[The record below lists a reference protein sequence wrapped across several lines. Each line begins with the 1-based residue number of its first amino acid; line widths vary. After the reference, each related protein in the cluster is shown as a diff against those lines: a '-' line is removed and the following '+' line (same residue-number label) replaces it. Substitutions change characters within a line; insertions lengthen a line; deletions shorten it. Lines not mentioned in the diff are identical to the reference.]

1 MKKYAFSYAKLERV
15 KNNEYKE
22 TQNAKFMVEKIKQ
35 WDEGYFD
42 LCFYGY
48 DFSINGMD
56 SKRKEN
62 LKVEI
67 NNLINT

>member
-1 MKKYAFSYAKLERV
+1 
-15 KNNEYKE
+15 
-22 TQNAKFMVEKIKQ
+22 
-35 WDEGYFD
+35 
-42 LCFYGY
+42 
-48 DFSINGMD
+48 MD